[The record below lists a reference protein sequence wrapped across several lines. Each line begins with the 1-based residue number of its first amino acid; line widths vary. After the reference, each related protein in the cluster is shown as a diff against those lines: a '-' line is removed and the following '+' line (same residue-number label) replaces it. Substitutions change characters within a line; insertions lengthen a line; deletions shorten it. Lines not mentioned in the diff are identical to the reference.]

1 MASDFAIS
9 FAAHIIRQGGVIA
22 YPTDTIYGLGCDP
35 FNHEAVEQI
44 NLIKQR
50 PSNKHFILL
59 AGNMNQLRALI
70 DIDEKQQK
78 TILRSLQD
86 DQPISWIVP
95 ASEQAPYWLVDD
107 NNSLTIRI
115 TEQDDVSRLCRKL
128 GHAIISTSANPSGVK
143 PASNS
148 LQLHLYF
155 HSTVDKILT
164 SSRPLK
170 AKASKIIRL
179 CDNHVIR
186 E

>member
-44 NLIKQR
+44 NRIKHR
-50 PSNKHFILL
+50 SSNKHFILL
-59 AGNMNQLRALI
+59 AGNIDQLRTLI
-70 DIDEKQQK
+70 DIDENQKK
-78 TILRSLQD
+78 TILGSLQS

-95 ASEQAPYWLVDD
+95 ASEQAPYWLVDGA
-107 NNSLTIRI
+107 NNLTIRI
-115 TEQDDVSRLCRKL
+115 TEQNDVSRLCQKL
-128 GHAIISTSANPSGVK
+128 GHAVISTSANTSEKK
-143 PASNS
+143 PADNS

-155 HSTVDKILT
+155 HSTVDKILIA
-164 SSRPLK
+164 SQPLK